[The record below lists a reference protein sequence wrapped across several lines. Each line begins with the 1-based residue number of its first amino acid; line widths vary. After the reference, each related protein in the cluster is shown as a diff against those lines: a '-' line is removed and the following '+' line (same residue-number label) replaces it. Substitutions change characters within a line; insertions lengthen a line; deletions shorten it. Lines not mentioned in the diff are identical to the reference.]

1 MIAFFAVFMSTF
13 AGSFIGLLMMA
24 LFFPPAILAYFFL
37 FKGFFW
43 VPLVLALPTT
53 LLTLPLVH
61 SFVPNRFFR
70 TICSV
75 IFGTVSGA
83 VSVYAM
89 MSGNL
94 VRPAPGSMLELVA
107 LSGGFAG
114 FVAGAVFDSVA
125 SEADR

>member
-1 MIAFFAVFMSTF
+1 MIAFFAVLMATF
-13 AGSFIGLLMMA
+13 AGSFVGLLMMA
-24 LFFPPAILAYFFL
+24 LLFPPAILAYVFL

-61 SFVPNRFFR
+61 SFVPNRFLR

-75 IFGTVSGA
+75 IFGAVSGS
-83 VSVYAM
+83 VSVYVI
-89 MSGNL
+89 MSGKL
-94 VRPAPGSMLELVA
+94 MRPTPGSMLELVA

-114 FVAGAVFDSVA
+114 FVAGAVFDGVA